1 MNVVVGVT
9 GGAVI
14 ALLLIAVG
22 VLGVGVLVVWRRS
35 RPALQSA
42 IAVNGNVDNPV
53 YGGRYSVGTFHWTI
67 ILWFLM

>member
-1 MNVVVGVT
+1 MAVVVGVT
-9 GGAVI
+9 GG

-35 RPALQSA
+35 RPTLQSA
-42 IAVNGNVDNPV
+42 IVVDGNVDNPV

>member
-1 MNVVVGVT
+1 MVVVVGVT
-9 GGAVI
+9 GG

-35 RPALQSA
+35 RPTLQSA
-42 IAVNGNVDNPV
+42 IAVDGNVDNPV